1 MAKVEL
7 DQVFIYR
14 GNNNKFKTKTRK
26 CTIHS
31 ELISY
36 VGRFFDVTDKEFKK
50 DIFVLNF
57 YSFFGPIMVKSDY
70 NALLSI
76 MNDDAYFVVIDGS
89 GGTIG
94 SNDTGGGYTGSG
106 TGGSTCTAYKSSTV
120 TNFNGACQSTL
131 NQTYYHNGSGSLPIA
146 GNRVYSNSGCSVNLT
161 DGYYGIG
168 PQSVS
173 VPTDFIRVVGG
184 YVTSVTQCIEQ
195 VPEP

>member
-7 DQVFIYR
+7 DQVFPYR
-14 GNNNKFKTKTRK
+14 DNNDKFKTKTRK

-31 ELISY
+31 ELISF
-36 VGRFFDVTDKEFKK
+36 VGRYFDVRDREFKK

-106 TGGSTCTAYKSSTV
+106 TGGSTCTAYKSSAV